1 MYNKIVNPR
10 TGRLVS
16 IYGRIGKQVIK
27 NYLNYIGGAAQSR
40 ADKESQRMADK
51 WEAEEQCDGCEMG
64 SESAAA
70 HTCHNALLIADKQRM
85 ADEKSQR
92 MADMWEAEEQ
102 CYGCEMG
109 SESASVHTCHNASL
123 MTDKQRMADEKS
135 QRMADMWEA
144 EEHCHGCEMGS
155 ESAAAHTCHR

>member
-1 MYNKIVNPR
+1 
-10 TGRLVS
+10 
-16 IYGRIGKQVIK
+16 
-27 NYLNYIGGAAQSR
+27 
-40 ADKESQRMADK
+40 
-51 WEAEEQCDGCEMG
+51 
-64 SESAAA
+64 
-70 HTCHNALLIADKQRM
+70 M